1 MGDQRPF
8 LRRNA
13 ARLAALVLAAMAY
26 AGARLPAASS
36 EERRALATRFA
47 FRAVTL
53 PGPAQP
59 RHVRSVHP
67 QLERIS
73 AWISSVG
80 AGAALADFDGD
91 GLPNDLCLVEVRDD
105 SVQVLPVPEVARPTG
120 AGYARFTLRPPAHL
134 YDPGTMAP
142 MGCLPADLDEDGRL
156 DALVYYWGR
165 TPLAF
170 MRRGADLDGA
180 AFVATEITPAG
191 STADT
196 SVWYTN
202 AGLRA
207 DLDGDGH
214 LDLLFGNYFQDGAKV
229 LVPPGVDP
237 GVPHLMQTS
246 MARAFNGGAKH
257 LFLCHPESTS
267 TAGFACQEV
276 HDYLDAPAQARHEAL
291 HGWTLAAGAAD
302 LDGDLL
308 PELYFAH
315 DFGPDRLLYNL
326 STPGRVRFRLVTGH
340 KTWFTPNSKVLGQDS
355 FKGMGVDFGDVNG
368 DGRPDIYVSNITT
381 SWGLEESQFLF
392 ASEGEASLLRSG
404 RAPYADRGE
413 VLGLSRTGWG
423 WDARLADFD
432 NDGVLE
438 AVQATGFV
446 KGVVNR
452 WPEMHELAMG
462 NDLLLP
468 RPGAWLRLQPGDDL
482 SGHEPNAFFT
492 RDATGRFVD
501 VAAEVGLGGS
511 QVTRA
516 LALGDVDGDGDEDLV
531 AGNQWEDS
539 HFYRNEARA
548 GAFLGLDLLRPT
560 ARDNAAAG
568 APTQV
573 RPGRVGLALPGV
585 AAVGASVR
593 VRLPAGHG
601 LAPFLPRLT
610 QLVAEVDGGN
620 GHSGKRSPA
629 VRFGLGALPAQ
640 QPLAVEVRWRDAA
653 GQVRCESLALRPGWY
668 TVRLGQSAQGGCH
681 VG

>member
-1 MGDQRPF
+1 MRDERPF
-8 LRRNA
+8 LQRHAARIAALIIAATAYGA
-13 ARLAALVLAAMAY
+13 ARL
-26 AGARLPAASS
+26 PSAS
-36 EERRALATRFA
+36 EDERRGLAVRFA
-47 FRAVTL
+47 FSEVAL
-53 PGPAQP
+53 PGPA
-59 RHVRSVHP
+59 RARGVRAVHP

-80 AGAALADFDGD
+80 AAAALGDFDGD

-105 SVQVLPVPEVARPTG
+105 SVRVLPVPAVARPIP
-120 AGYARFTLRPPAHL
+120 AGYARLTLHAPRAL

-142 MGCLPADLDEDGRL
+142 MGCIPADLDEDGRL

-165 TPLAF
+165 TPIAF
-170 MRRGADLDGA
+170 MRRGSDLTSDAFVPTEIGASGA
-180 AFVATEITPAG
+180 A
-191 STADT
+191 
-196 SVWYTN
+196 WYTN

-214 LDLLFGNYFQDGAKV
+214 LDLVFGNYFQDGARV

-237 GVPHLMQTS
+237 GVPHLMQDS
-246 MARAFNGGAKH
+246 MARAFNGGSKR
-257 LFLCHPESTS
+257 LFLCRPAPGREP
-267 TAGFACQEV
+267 GFACHEA
-276 HDYLDAPAQARHEAL
+276 HDYLDEAAPQRAEAL

-315 DFGPDRLLYNL
+315 DFGPDRLFHNL
-326 STPGRVRFRLVTGH
+326 STPGHLRFRLATGR

-368 DGRPDIYVSNITT
+368 DARPDIYISNITT
-381 SWGLEESQFLF
+381 SWGLVESQLLF
-392 ASEGEASLLRSG
+392 TSEGDMGLLRAG

-413 VLGLSRTGWG
+413 ALGLSRTGWG

-432 NDGVLE
+432 NDGALE
-438 AVQATGFV
+438 AAQATGFV
-446 KGVVNR
+446 KGDVNR
-452 WPEMHELAMG
+452 WPEMYELAMG
-462 NDLLLP
+462 NDLLLQ

-482 SGHEPNAFFT
+482 AGHEPNAFFT
-492 RDATGRFVD
+492 RDASGRFVNI
-501 VAAEVGLGGS
+501 AAEVGLGRP

-516 LALGDVDGDGDEDLV
+516 LALADVDGDGDEDLV

-539 HFYRNEARA
+539 RFYRNDARPRS
-548 GAFLGLDLLRPT
+548 FLGLDLLRPT
-560 ARDNAAAG
+560 TQDAAAIT

-573 RPGRVGLALPGV
+573 QTGRSGARLPGV
-585 AAVGASVR
+585 AAIGAAVS

-601 LAPFLPRLT
+601 LAPFLPGLT
-610 QLVAEVDGGN
+610 QLVAQVDGGN

-629 VRFGLGALPAQ
+629 VRFGLGDWPAERALT
-640 QPLAVEVRWRDAA
+640 VEVRWRDTS
-653 GQVRCESLALRPGWY
+653 GQPRCEVLSLRPGWY
-668 TVRLGQSAQGGCH
+668 TVRLGQGAPGGCH

>member
-1 MGDQRPF
+1 MLDERPF

-13 ARLAALVLAAMAY
+13 ARIVALIVAASAY
-26 AGARLPAASS
+26 AAARLPATSAT
-36 EERRALATRFA
+36 ERRALAARFA
-47 FRAVTL
+47 FSAVTL

-59 RHVRSVHP
+59 RRVRSVHP
-67 QLERIS
+67 QIERIS

-80 AGAALADFDGD
+80 AGAALGDFDGD

-105 SVQVLPVPEVARPTG
+105 SVQVLPVPAVTRPEGTS
-120 AGYARFTLRPPAHL
+120 YTRFTLRAPANL
-134 YDPGTMAP
+134 YDPTTMAP

-165 TPLAF
+165 TPIAF
-170 MRRGADLDGA
+170 MRRGAGLDSD
-180 AFVATEITPAG
+180 AFVATAIG
-191 STADT
+191 STELA
-196 SVWYTN
+196 WYTN
-202 AGLRA
+202 AGTRA

-214 LDLLFGNYFQDGAKV
+214 LDLVFGNYFQDGAE
-229 LVPPGVDP
+229 LLMPAGVAP
-237 GVPHLMQTS
+237 RAPHVMQSS
-246 MARAFNGGAKH
+246 MARAFNGGTKH
-257 LFLCHPESTS
+257 LFLCRPQPGSEP
-267 TAGFACQEV
+267 GFTCQEA
-276 HDYLDAPAQARHEAL
+276 HDYLDEPNPTRDEAL
-291 HGWTLAAGAAD
+291 QGWTLAAGAAD

-315 DFGPDRLLYNL
+315 DFGPDRLFYNV
-326 STPGRVRFRLVTGH
+326 STPGHLRFRLATGQR
-340 KTWFTPNSKVLGQDS
+340 TWLTPSSKVLGRDS

-368 DGRPDIYVSNITT
+368 DGRPDIYVSNITA

-392 ASEGEASLLRSG
+392 ASEGDAGLLRKG

-432 NDGVLE
+432 NDGALE

-446 KGVVNR
+446 RGAVNR

-492 RDATGRFVD
+492 RDAAGRFVD
-501 VAAEVGLGGS
+501 LADEVGMGTP

-539 HFYRNEARA
+539 RFYRNDARA
-548 GAFLGLDLLRPT
+548 RAFLGLDLLRPT
-560 ARDNAAAG
+560 VLDAAAAA
-568 APTQV
+568 APTRV
-573 RPGRVGLALPGV
+573 LPGHAGADLPGV
-585 AAVGASVR
+585 AAIGAVVR
-593 VRLPAGHG
+593 VRLPEGPA
-601 LAPFLPRLT
+601 LVPFLPHLT
-610 QLVAEVDGGN
+610 HLVAQVDGGN

-629 VRFGLGALPAQ
+629 VRFGLGDLPAD
-640 QPLAVEVRWRDAA
+640 QPLSVEVRWRDTA
-653 GQVRCESLALRPGWY
+653 GHAHCETLALRPGWY
-668 TVRLGQSAQGGCH
+668 KVRLGQGTQGGCH
-681 VG
+681 VE